1 MQSAIVIVGPEIR
14 EPEIRE
20 EESGLAAGEA
30 SAQPSRATASDHE
43 GIPLVCV
50 EVLGLSVV
58 ARLVE
63 ELRRAGIGMVS
74 VLGNISSSSFGF
86 DSAARIEPSSI
97 QPCSTEEAWQG
108 ATQELLTHKESGAE
122 AIMVVRA
129 GAYVDLDLKDCFQ
142 FHREHGQA
150 VTRAFDQEGPLDVW
164 IIDPLKIWDPTKIP
178 DLGELSGTMNILSA
192 LFAAEPIQYL
202 VRGYVNRLQ
211 YPRDLR
217 RLVVDSL
224 TSRSRLRP
232 LGFESRPGVWID
244 ESAQVHHDA
253 RIVAPA
259 FVGHGARIAEQ
270 CLITRCSNVE
280 SNCQID
286 YGTVVEDSSI
296 LSNSYVGIGLD
307 LSHSI
312 VDGNNLLNLER
323 GVTME
328 IADPCVIRQNRVSRP
343 EKNLKL
349 PIAFGPGSVHFSQV
363 EEGSR

>member
-1 MQSAIVIVGPEIR
+1 MATMTWEPREGGVGVQSAIVIVGPEIR
-14 EPEIRE
+14 E
-20 EESGLAAGEA
+20 EESSLAADEA
-30 SAQPSRATASDHE
+30 SAQPSRAITPDHE

-58 ARLVE
+58 ARLIE
-63 ELRRAGIGMVS
+63 ELWHAGIGMVS
-74 VLGNISSSSFGF
+74 VLGNISNSSFGF
-86 DSAARIEPSSI
+86 DSAARLEPRSI
-97 QPCSTEEAWQG
+97 QPCSPKEAWQG
-108 ATQELLTHKESGAE
+108 ATQQLLTHKESGAE
-122 AIMVVRA
+122 AILVVRA
-129 GAYVDLDLKDCFQ
+129 GAYVDLDLKDFFQ

-150 VTRAFDQEGPLDVW
+150 VTRVFDQEGPLDIW
-164 IIDPLKIWDPTKIP
+164 IVDPEKIWDPA
-178 DLGELSGTMNILSA
+178 ELSDSKNILSV
-192 LFAAEPIQYL
+192 LRAAEPVQYL

-211 YPRDLR
+211 HPRDLR

-224 TSRSRLRP
+224 SSRSRLRP
-232 LGFESRPGVWID
+232 LGTESRPGVWID
-244 ESAQVHHDA
+244 ESAQLHRDA

-259 FVGHGARIAEQ
+259 FVGRGARIAEQ

-349 PIAFGPGSVHFSQV
+349 PIAFGPGSV
-363 EEGSR
+363 